1 MFNICNIMIRDML
14 NIMKRKDGNTKSNI
28 LKTSFGELHGSRWPS
43 PFIPYFP
50 TLPEKTESSRL
61 ANAYV
66 LSSQNNSPPP
76 LHFSVDLWFS
86 SSFLIKRAKF
96 PHLGNILCQWEK

>member
-1 MFNICNIMIRDML
+1 MFNMCNIMIRDML
-14 NIMKRKDGNTKSNI
+14 NIMKRKNGNSKSNI

-43 PFIPYFP
+43 AFTPYLP
-50 TLPEKTESSRL
+50 TLPEKTEPSRL

-66 LSSQNNSPPP
+66 LPSQNNSPRP
-76 LHFSVDLWFS
+76 LHFSVDLSFS

-96 PHLGNILCQWEK
+96 PHLGNILFQWEK